1 MYTSGVCIQLIVCH
15 VSHAAFRQ
23 CYCSVMMDDDSCVM
37 KFIEIVPLTSSVE
50 GSELPDLKQTVQVK
64 VCIFNLLLLF

>member
-1 MYTSGVCIQLIVCH
+1 
-15 VSHAAFRQ
+15 
-23 CYCSVMMDDDSCVM
+23 MMDDDSCVM